1 MQKHLSILIVF
12 TMALLLTGCAAY
24 QGEAQADYDE
34 TKRMVADVIKTEEG
48 KQALREVLTEEE
60 FQTSLVME
68 QSFVQDT
75 IHDTLTSE
83 EGKAFWGQLIDD
95 PKFGVKVADSMQTK
109 NEEVLKRLM
118 KDPDYQTMM
127 MEVMHD
133 PEMEQA
139 TLELMKS
146 KEFREQIMTVIEE
159 SMQNPR
165 FQASLQKI
173 ASESGGSSE
182 SEEGNDRESSS
193 EDENSNESE
202 EE

>member
-1 MQKHLSILIVF
+1 M
-12 TMALLLTGCAAY
+12 
-24 QGEAQADYDE
+24 
-34 TKRMVADVIKTEEG
+34 
-48 KQALREVLTEEE
+48 
-60 FQTSLVME
+60 
-68 QSFVQDT
+68 
-75 IHDTLTSE
+75 TSE

-173 ASESGGSSE
+173 ASESESGGNSD
-182 SEEGNDRESSS
+182 SEEGNNRESSS

>member
-1 MQKHLSILIVF
+1 MSPFAQSKRKAKGGSVVAEALIYTHCLYDGTSSHRMRSLSRRS
-12 TMALLLTGCAAY
+12 AS
-24 QGEAQADYDE
+24 DYDE

-165 FQASLQKI
+165 FQASLQK
-173 ASESGGSSE
+173 
-182 SEEGNDRESSS
+182 NCK
-193 EDENSNESE
+193 
-202 EE
+202 